1 MPMNVLEMLEAMSA
15 TPDPADPVVTITL
28 AGAKELLKL
37 LDDGRPEALDDRLFV
52 NELRSA
58 IDQEQPELWGTWSPG
73 PNEFHPS
80 LSKESAERDRAETL
94 AAINSIRQAQGDAGE
109 GWPEIVI
116 EVCRSP
122 LEPEEHWQEIAESQT
137 DRAENL
143 VRLVSELQREIEQL
157 KAGAK
162 P

>member
-37 LDDGRPEALDDRLFV
+37 LDDGRPEALDDRLHV
-52 NELRSA
+52 NELRAA
-58 IDQEQPELWGTWSPG
+58 IDQEQPELWGTWHPG

-80 LSKESAERDRAETL
+80 LSKEAAEKDRVETL
-94 AAINSIRQAQGDAGE
+94 DAIERIRHSQGDE
-109 GWPEIVI
+109 CKGWPETVI
-116 EVCRSP
+116 DVCRSP
-122 LEPEEHWQEIAESQT
+122 LEPESHWQELAESQT
-137 DRAENL
+137 FRAENL
-143 VRLVSELQREIEQL
+143 VRLVGELQREIADL
-157 KAGAK
+157 KGVAQ